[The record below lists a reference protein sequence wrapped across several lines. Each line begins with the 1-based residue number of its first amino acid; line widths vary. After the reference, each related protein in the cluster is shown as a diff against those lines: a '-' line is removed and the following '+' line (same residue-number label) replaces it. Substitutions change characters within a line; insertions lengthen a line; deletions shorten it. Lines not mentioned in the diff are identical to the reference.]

1 MNRTTTIALLLI
13 GILVFLGSCVP
24 FGYVLYHETI
34 VSPIDSI
41 SLSTSGTADKT
52 SFHASPNT
60 LARFTLEADIST
72 SSVQE
77 DQDSYDEKYFARF
90 NFPITYS
97 VSDSHDNGLL
107 TRDTTMA
114 WKDGMSITISNAN
127 TSSKGGTLTASTHLD
142 KFMVPADGFVNIEIE
157 LGPDT
162 TYEARLASPQL
173 HLYEGMI
180 NNTWYIIVGGLML
193 FLGFLMSMTGFIF
206 FVIRSAKTSSE
217 QNQET
222 ASDKADVNQEAM
234 IIQLSGLAGYIVP
247 LGSLIVPLILWLI
260 WRGKD
265 PYLDKMGREAV
276 NFQLSILVYYIISL
290 VLCLLLIGFLLLF
303 AAAIFHLAYIIIG
316 AVQTSHGVD
325 YRYPMIIRFLKQ
337 EKFPNSIIS
346 SEKK

>member
-1 MNRTTTIALLLI
+1 
-13 GILVFLGSCVP
+13 
-24 FGYVLYHETI
+24 
-34 VSPIDSI
+34 
-41 SLSTSGTADKT
+41 
-52 SFHASPNT
+52 
-60 LARFTLEADIST
+60 
-72 SSVQE
+72 
-77 DQDSYDEKYFARF
+77 
-90 NFPITYS
+90 
-97 VSDSHDNGLL
+97 
-107 TRDTTMA
+107 
-114 WKDGMSITISNAN
+114 
-127 TSSKGGTLTASTHLD
+127 
-142 KFMVPADGFVNIEIE
+142 
-157 LGPDT
+157 
-162 TYEARLASPQL
+162 
-173 HLYEGMI
+173 
-180 NNTWYIIVGGLML
+180 
-193 FLGFLMSMTGFIF
+193 
-206 FVIRSAKTSSE
+206 SSE

-316 AVQTSHGVD
+316 AVQTSHGVN